1 MEIKIYCGR
10 KKVQES
16 QLSYSLLHLFNIILF
31 CRGLNASARQD
42 LDDYSD
48 PTETSDKDDDS
59 TADEEDLLHTRI
71 KRRSGR
77 SPNTSQIGLNADVSI
92 FPLEM
97 FALFALSSSSLYMKF
112 VN

>member
-1 MEIKIYCGR
+1 MIRHSPIR
-10 KKVQES
+10 
-16 QLSYSLLHLFNIILF
+16 SLISGLF
-31 CRGLNASARQD
+31 CRGMNTSARQD

-77 SPNTSQIGLNADVSI
+77 SPNTSQIGLNTDVSI
-92 FPLEM
+92 FLRLQ
-97 FALFALSSSSLYMKF
+97 FSSSFPCSLSMKF